1 MAKVSE
7 LSAKLR
13 SSLNVASVV
22 LSLIPLILIIFYIAQ
37 NGVNVPQDDEWDA
50 SYPIVVKTLEG
61 SLTLKDLTAQHNEHR
76 LLFANLA
83 TVFLTLT
90 TDWNVKAGMYLNVA
104 LATINLVL
112 IASLFYHDE
121 PKNVLYVMVPV
132 AWLIFSFRQNFN
144 WLIALQSTWY
154 FSVVCASLVL
164 WLIVW
169 RPINWWPVILGAV
182 FTALNIFSMT
192 TGFVMLVVTPLA
204 LFLRGYRN
212 KWYFIFWLAFS
223 AAITGLFFTGYKFSN
238 AVYAGFQPL
247 NLITYASMYLAN
259 PLLAPAT
266 FSITEA
272 KYLSF
277 LLICIGA
284 CSFLLNFAYL
294 WLSPDS
300 EHKSF
305 TWLAL
310 ACFAVGVALLTGLG
324 RLQLFVAAQ
333 DQPLSSRYVV
343 FSSLFWVAVI
353 AQMALAQAQLYRS
366 GRRPPWKKLLAY
378 SNLSVFIIL
387 TVLYCRANYA
397 DTKAPVRITE
407 EAKECVVNYPVTQ
420 DETCLGGVYPLDV
433 SRITGR
439 IDELE
444 RYQVSSFADVTP
456 EPPR

>member
-1 MAKVSE
+1 M
-7 LSAKLR
+7 
-13 SSLNVASVV
+13 
-22 LSLIPLILIIFYIAQ
+22 LSLIPLILIVFYVAQ
-37 NGVNVPQDDEWDA
+37 NGVNVPLEDEWDA
-50 SYPIVVKTLEG
+50 SIPIVMKTLEG
-61 SLTLKDLTAQHNEHR
+61 RLTFGDLIAQHNEHR
-76 LLFANLA
+76 VLFANLA

-90 TDWNVKAGMYLNVA
+90 TDWNVKAGMYLNIV
-104 LATINLVL
+104 LAAINLVL

-144 WLIALQSTWY
+144 WLMAFQATWY
-154 FSVVCASLVL
+154 FSVVCALSAL

-169 RPINWWPVILGAV
+169 RPINWWPVTLGAI

-223 AAITGLFFTGYKFSN
+223 VAITGLFFAGYKFSN
-238 AVYAGFQPL
+238 AIYTGFQPL

-266 FSITEA
+266 LSIIQA

-294 WLSPDS
+294 WLSPDGQ
-300 EHKSF
+300 HKSF

-324 RLQLFVAAQ
+324 RLQLFIAAQ
-333 DQPLSSRYVV
+333 NQPLSSRYVAY
-343 FSSLFWVAVI
+343 SSLFWVAVI

-366 GRRPPWKKLLAY
+366 KRRPLWKKFLAY

-387 TVLYCRANYA
+387 AVLYCRANYEDA
-397 DTKAPVRITE
+397 IAPVRITD

-420 DETCLGGVYPLDV
+420 DETCLRAVYPLDL
-433 SRITGR
+433 SRITGH
-439 IDELE
+439 IYEME
-444 RYQVSSFADVTP
+444 RYQVGSFADVSP
-456 EPPR
+456 DPPR